1 MNLMSIKPARIN
13 IYRVEVPSSEKHI
26 YIKSKKLQKI
36 IQARFN
42 HKLIKTLL
50 WSGGCFAS
58 VRAPAPLKQ
67 FPGFKVCHLPNE
79 L

>member
-36 IQARFN
+36 IRARFN